1 MAILEIF
8 GYKAPFLL
16 IKVSSR
22 REYLEDI
29 ANGKIFMNESGYFRK
44 LEDNYRGDIFD
55 GKCPINLESLG
66 ALYLELKALDTN
78 GESLRLPIKTVKNFQ
93 FGFDKDDKVPMFCCS
108 ILTENIL
115 YKESESVFR
124 FKDDFVQEMEKFGE
138 FFMAFSGNEFMES
151 IDVLSKESSILYRA
165 GKVKYS
171 DIFTTYDLD
180 TIEEQTKDQY
190 EPFFNKHFSY
200 KWQNEWRL
208 ILAAKDRWLI
218 DKDEHFFVA
227 NIKPLE
233 IYRIGEVKELRDL
246 AIVVG
251 NSND

>member
-1 MAILEIF
+1 MEIF

-16 IKVSSR
+16 IKVSSK

-29 ANGKIFMNESGYFRK
+29 AGGKIFMNESGYFRK
-44 LEDNYRGDIFD
+44 LEDNYRGDVFD

-66 ALYLELKALDTN
+66 ALYIELKALDDS

-93 FGFDKDDKVPMFCCS
+93 YGFENDNKVPIFCCS

-115 YKESESVFR
+115 YKESENVFR
-124 FKDDFVQEMEKFGE
+124 FKEEFVQEMEKFGE
-138 FFMAFSGNEFMES
+138 FFMAFSGNEFMEN
-151 IDVLSKESSILYRA
+151 IDTLSDKSGISYRA

-171 DIFTTYDLD
+171 DIFTIYDLD

-218 DKDEHFFVA
+218 DEDEHFFVA
-227 NIKPLE
+227 NINPLE
-233 IYRIGEVKELRDL
+233 TYRIGKVKELRDL
-246 AIVVG
+246 TIVVR
-251 NSND
+251 NE